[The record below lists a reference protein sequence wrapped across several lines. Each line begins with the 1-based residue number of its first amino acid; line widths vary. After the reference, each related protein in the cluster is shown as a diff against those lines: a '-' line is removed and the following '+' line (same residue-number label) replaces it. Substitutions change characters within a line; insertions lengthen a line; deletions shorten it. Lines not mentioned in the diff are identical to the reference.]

1 MKEEHLCDHPYVIR
15 YAHTMAKIGVFPAAG
30 GLGTSIINHLVKLVP
45 ASELI
50 LIARKPDNLAELTRA
65 GATVRRADYEDP
77 ATLERAF
84 DGIGI
89 LMLISYASFEIQFRF
104 EVGCSDIPSGHI
116 AGVMLIRGRHIRMP
130 LTLPAAAV
138 SSTSSIR
145 LSPLQAI

>member
-1 MKEEHLCDHPYVIR
+1 M
-15 YAHTMAKIGVFPAAG
+15 TKIGVFPAAG
-30 GLGTSIINHLVKLVP
+30 GLGTSILKHLVKLVP

-84 DGIGI
+84 DGIDA

-104 EVGCSDIPSGHI
+104 EVGCRDDLAP
-116 AGVMLIRGRHIRMP
+116 P
-130 LTLPAAAV
+130 
-138 SSTSSIR
+138 
-145 LSPLQAI
+145 

>member
-1 MKEEHLCDHPYVIR
+1 MKEEHQCNHPYVTHH
-15 YAHTMAKIGVFPAAG
+15 AHTMTKIGVFPAAG

-84 DGIGI
+84 DGIDA

-104 EVGCSDIPSGHI
+104 EVGCRDDLAP
-116 AGVMLIRGRHIRMP
+116 
-130 LTLPAAAV
+130 T
-138 SSTSSIR
+138 
-145 LSPLQAI
+145 